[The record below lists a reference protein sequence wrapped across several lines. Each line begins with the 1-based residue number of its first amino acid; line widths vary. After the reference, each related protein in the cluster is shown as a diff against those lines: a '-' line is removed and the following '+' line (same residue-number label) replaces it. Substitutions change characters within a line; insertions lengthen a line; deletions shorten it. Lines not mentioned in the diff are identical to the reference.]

1 MKVKSYEI
9 QFNKKCLKMSKDK
22 NNNNNNNNNKIKI
35 ILKSILIVSLFVIGV
50 CFCSIA
56 FWMKTSKDQVDKL
69 IINKRLAQVG
79 SK

>member
-9 QFNKKCLKMSKDK
+9 QFNKKCLKMSKNQ
-22 NNNNNNNNNKIKI
+22 NNNNNSKIKI

-69 IINKRLAQVG
+69 IINKRLAQVS

>member
-9 QFNKKCLKMSKDK
+9 QFNKKCLKMSKDE
-22 NNNNNNNNNKIKI
+22 NNNNNNSKIKI

-69 IINKRLAQVG
+69 IINKRLAKVS

>member
-1 MKVKSYEI
+1 
-9 QFNKKCLKMSKDK
+9 MSKDK
-22 NNNNNNNNNKIKI
+22 NNNNNNSKIKI

-69 IINKRLAQVG
+69 IINKRLAQVS

>member
-22 NNNNNNNNNKIKI
+22 NNNNNSKIKI

-69 IINKRLAQVG
+69 IINKRLAQVS

>member
-22 NNNNNNNNNKIKI
+22 NNNNNNSKIKI

-69 IINKRLAQVG
+69 IINKRLAQVS